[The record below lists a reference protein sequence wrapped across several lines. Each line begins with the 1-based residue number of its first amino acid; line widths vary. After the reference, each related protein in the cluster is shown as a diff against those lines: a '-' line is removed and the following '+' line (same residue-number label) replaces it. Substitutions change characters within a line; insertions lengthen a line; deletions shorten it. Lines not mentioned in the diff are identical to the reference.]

1 MRDVAAGMALEE
13 TVGRWLGLV
22 GVGIELLAAI
32 VIVAGLGWSTW
43 LFLRRRMAEQ
53 HYETY
58 KIRIGRSLLLGLE
71 VVVAAD
77 IVRTIATA
85 PTLLS
90 LGVLAG
96 LVLIRTFLS
105 WTLVLEIEG
114 RWPWQRGAHH
124 LRPPLGRVAPASDQ
138 VIDPVGS

>member
-1 MRDVAAGMALEE
+1 
-13 TVGRWLGLV
+13 
-22 GVGIELLAAI
+22 LASSCSPL
-32 VIVAGLGWSTW
+32 VIVAGLGWSTY

-53 HYETY
+53 VYETY
-58 KIRIGRSLLLGLE
+58 KIRIGSLLLGLE

-77 IVRTIATA
+77 IVRTIAAA

-96 LVLIRTFLS
+96 LVVIRTFLS

-114 RWPWQRGAHH
+114 CWPWQRGIHDAAAG
-124 LRPPLGRVAPASDQ
+124 RPHGIRDDKPVARCR
-138 VIDPVGS
+138 

>member
-1 MRDVAAGMALEE
+1 MRDAAAGLAFEKV
-13 TVGRWLGLV
+13 VGHWLKLV
-22 GVGIELLAAI
+22 GVGIELLAAL

-53 HYETY
+53 HYDTY

-77 IVRTIATA
+77 IVRTIAAA
-85 PTLLS
+85 PTLPS

-96 LVLIRTFLS
+96 LVVIRTFLS

-114 RWPWQRGAHH
+114 RWPWQRSG
-124 LRPPLGRVAPASDQ
+124 P
-138 VIDPVGS
+138 